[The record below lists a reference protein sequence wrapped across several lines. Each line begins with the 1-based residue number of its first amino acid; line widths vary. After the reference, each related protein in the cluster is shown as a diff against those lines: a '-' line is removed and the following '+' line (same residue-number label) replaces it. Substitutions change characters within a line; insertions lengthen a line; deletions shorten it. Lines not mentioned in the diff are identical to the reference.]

1 MTIRRTRPPGEPPIT
16 PPDLIPLI
24 PTSGLPSSSPSTPD
38 PLALPERPSLRQ
50 SLPLAAAPPAAPPPL
65 AAPDAELS
73 GLGAESAT
81 LSPEPVAA
89 AESPPPVEAP
99 SPVVAALSPPR
110 VELSREI
117 VARFQPD
124 TVRAESI
131 RAIRT
136 YLIAQH
142 LHEGRRALAVCA
154 ASEGVGCTFVAAN
167 LAYVLAQAGVNTLLI
182 DGDLREPS
190 LEKMYVPAERHAGLA
205 QCLAVR
211 DENFGDYITPG
222 VAPNLSILYSGGTAD
237 HPQEL
242 LAGAHFKA
250 LMDFC
255 LREYDFTIIDTPP
268 ANLCADGRRIRTVAG
283 YAIIV
288 AARDVTFAE
297 DVKTLASQIEG
308 DHARVVGTILNQA

>member
-1 MTIRRTRPPGEPPIT
+1 VIPAEVTPGPVETSPPVTEPVEV
-16 PPDLIPLI
+16 
-24 PTSGLPSSSPSTPD
+24 PST
-38 PLALPERPSLRQ
+38 
-50 SLPLAAAPPAAPPPL
+50 LAALTPA
-65 AAPDAELS
+65 
-73 GLGAESAT
+73 
-81 LSPEPVAA
+81 
-89 AESPPPVEAP
+89 
-99 SPVVAALSPPR
+99 R
-110 VELSREI
+110 VELSRDI

-124 TVRAESI
+124 SIRAESI

-182 DGDLREPS
+182 DGDLRDPS
-190 LEKMYVPAERHAGLA
+190 IDRMYAPAQRHAGLA

-211 DENFGDYITPG
+211 DDNFGDYITPG
-222 VAPNLSILYSGGTAD
+222 VAPNLSVLYSGGAAD
-237 HPQEL
+237 QPQEL

-268 ANLCADGRRIRTVAG
+268 ANLCADGRRICTVAG

-288 AARDVTFAE
+288 AAKDLTFAE

-308 DHARVVGTILNQA
+308 DHARVVGTVLNQA

>member
-1 MTIRRTRPPGEPPIT
+1 MTTRKPRLPANQTLSVPDAAALPATAPDMTVPTDPDAPIAMPSAGEDLFAI
-16 PPDLIPLI
+16 PDPAVPSHAS
-24 PTSGLPSSSPSTPD
+24 PTAADTAGPSSAID
-38 PLALPERPSLRQ
+38 ALV
-50 SLPLAAAPPAAPPPL
+50 PAQV
-65 AAPDAELS
+65 D
-73 GLGAESAT
+73 
-81 LSPEPVAA
+81 LSPDI
-89 AESPPPVEAP
+89 
-99 SPVVAALSPPR
+99 L
-110 VELSREI
+110 
-117 VARFQPD
+117 ARFQPD
-124 TVRAESI
+124 SIRAESI

-154 ASEGVGCTFVAAN
+154 ASQGVGCTFVAAN

-182 DGDLREPS
+182 DGDLRDPS
-190 LEKMYVPAERHAGLA
+190 VDRMYVPAQRHAGLA

-211 DENFGDYITPG
+211 DDNFGDYITPG
-222 VAPNLSILYSGGTAD
+222 VAPNLSVLYSGGVAEQ
-237 HPQEL
+237 PQEL

-268 ANLCADGRRIRTVAG
+268 ANLCADGRRICTVAG

-288 AARDVTFAE
+288 AAKDVTFAE

-308 DHARVVGTILNQA
+308 DHARVVGTVLNQA

>member
-1 MTIRRTRPPGEPPIT
+1 MTTRKPRPPGAPPV
-16 PPDLIPLI
+16 
-24 PTSGLPSSSPSTPD
+24 GPD
-38 PLALPERPSLRQ
+38 PVPFVPMGDAPVGAGLSDPFALPERPSLRP
-50 SLPLAAAPPAAPPPL
+50 SLPLSAAGPAAAPDPATAEPGVGAAILTPDPAPP
-65 AAPDAELS
+65 APE
-73 GLGAESAT
+73 T
-81 LSPEPVAA
+81 
-89 AESPPPVEAP
+89 PPPVETP
-99 SPVVAALSPPR
+99 SPVIAALAPPQ
-110 VELSREI
+110 VELSRDI
-117 VARFQPD
+117 VAQFQPD

-182 DGDLREPS
+182 DGDLRDPAVDR
-190 LEKMYVPAERHAGLA
+190 MYVPAERHAGLS

-211 DENFGDYITPG
+211 DDNFGDYITPG
-222 VAPNLSILYSGGTAD
+222 VAPNLSILYSGGMAE

-268 ANLCADGRRIRTVAG
+268 ANICADGRRICTVAG
-283 YAIIV
+283 YAVIV
-288 AARDVTFAE
+288 AAKDRTFAE

>member
-1 MTIRRTRPPGEPPIT
+1 MTTQRPKLPAGKTLSARTDAILPVIPAVSAAKADAAPRVAPEAPIVADAPAPTAPTVPAGE
-16 PPDLIPLI
+16 DLFAI
-24 PTSGLPSSSPSTPD
+24 PD
-38 PLALPERPSLRQ
+38 PAATVSVAVSP
-50 SLPLAAAPPAAPPPL
+50 PLAEPAAPP
-65 AAPDAELS
+65 S
-73 GLGAESAT
+73 T
-81 LSPEPVAA
+81 I
-89 AESPPPVEAP
+89 
-99 SPVVAALSPPR
+99 AALAPAH

-117 VARFQPD
+117 VARSRPD
-124 TVRAESI
+124 SIRAESI

-154 ASEGVGCTFVAAN
+154 ASVGVGCTFVAAN

-190 LEKMYVPAERHAGLA
+190 IDRMYIPAQRHAGLA

-222 VAPNLSILYSGGTAD
+222 VAPNLSVLYSGGSAE

-268 ANLCADGRRIRTVAG
+268 ANLCADGRRICTVAG

-288 AARDVTFAE
+288 AAKDLTFAE

-308 DHARVVGTILNQA
+308 DHARVVGTVLNQA

>member
-1 MTIRRTRPPGEPPIT
+1 MTTRKPSLPANQTLSVPDAAALPATAPDMTVPTDPDAPIAM
-16 PPDLIPLI
+16 PSAEEDLFAIPDPAVPSPAS
-24 PTSGLPSSSPSTPD
+24 PTAADTAGPSSAID
-38 PLALPERPSLRQ
+38 ALV
-50 SLPLAAAPPAAPPPL
+50 PAQV
-65 AAPDAELS
+65 D
-73 GLGAESAT
+73 
-81 LSPEPVAA
+81 LSPDI
-89 AESPPPVEAP
+89 
-99 SPVVAALSPPR
+99 L
-110 VELSREI
+110 
-117 VARFQPD
+117 ARFQPD
-124 TVRAESI
+124 SIRAESI

-154 ASEGVGCTFVAAN
+154 ASQGVGCTFVAAN

-182 DGDLREPS
+182 DGDLRDPS
-190 LEKMYVPAERHAGLA
+190 VDRMYVPAQRHAGLA

-211 DENFGDYITPG
+211 DDNFGDYITPG
-222 VAPNLSILYSGGTAD
+222 VAPNLSVLYSGGVAEQ
-237 HPQEL
+237 PQEL

-268 ANLCADGRRIRTVAG
+268 ANLCADGRRICTVAG

-288 AARDVTFAE
+288 AAKDLTFAE

-308 DHARVVGTILNQA
+308 DHARVVGTVLRHRAAVPPLKVARRPALALHRIFVLLL

>member
-1 MTIRRTRPPGEPPIT
+1 VDVAPNPAETV
-16 PPDLIPLI
+16 PDPAV
-24 PTSGLPSSSPSTPD
+24 PSSIVAD
-38 PLALPERPSLRQ
+38 LA
-50 SLPLAAAPPAAPPPL
+50 PA
-65 AAPDAELS
+65 
-73 GLGAESAT
+73 
-81 LSPEPVAA
+81 
-89 AESPPPVEAP
+89 
-99 SPVVAALSPPR
+99 R

-117 VARFQPD
+117 VARFEPD
-124 TVRAESI
+124 SIRAESI

-142 LHEGRRALAVCA
+142 LNGGRRALAMCA

-167 LAYVLAQAGVNTLLI
+167 LAFVLAQAGVNTLLI
-182 DGDLREPS
+182 DGDLRTPGIDR
-190 LEKMYVPAERHAGLA
+190 MFVPPERHAGLA

-211 DENFGDYITPG
+211 DENFGDYITPA
-222 VAPNLSILYSGGTAD
+222 VVPSLSILYSGGAAE

-242 LAGAHFKA
+242 LAGQHFKA

-255 LREYDFTIIDTPP
+255 LREYELTIIDTPP
-268 ANLCADGRRIRTVAG
+268 ANLCADGRRICTVAG

-288 AARDVTFAE
+288 AAKDLTFAE